1 MNNTTP
7 LTVRIEIPGLEML
20 AQALLKFADS
30 GIMSAVQGIVE
41 ETVPVQETVQPQ
53 QTPVPQPAAQSVTPV
68 QQMPQSAPQQA
79 TPVPPVPQPAAQP
92 TIPVQPVP
100 MAAVPVQA
108 QPVPIANAPVQ
119 QPQVIPTTEVPVTRT
134 YDELAVAASQLVNMG
149 KQQRLFEILAGF
161 GVQSLMEL
169 PKEKYAAF
177 AGCLQSEGVKM

>member
-20 AQALLKFADS
+20 AQALLKLADS

-53 QTPVPQPAAQSVTPV
+53 QTPIQTMPQSVTPV

-92 TIPVQPVP
+92 TVPVQPVP

-108 QPVPIANAPVQ
+108 QSVPVANAPVQ

>member
-20 AQALLKFADS
+20 AQALLKLADS
-30 GIMSAVQGIVE
+30 GIMGAVQGSVE
-41 ETVPVQETVQPQ
+41 ETVPAQETVQPQ
-53 QTPVPQPAAQSVTPV
+53 KTPVQMASQPVTPV
-68 QQMPQSAPQQA
+68 QQPQSAPQPI
-79 TPVPPVPQPAAQP
+79 TSVPPVQQPVTQP

-108 QPVPIANAPVQ
+108 QTVPVASAQVQ

>member
-20 AQALLKFADS
+20 AQALLKLADS

-41 ETVPVQETVQPQ
+41 ETVPAQETVQPQ
-53 QTPVPQPAAQSVTPV
+53 KTPVQMTSQPVTPV
-68 QQMPQSAPQQA
+68 QQIPQSAPQQV
-79 TPVPPVPQPAAQP
+79 TP
-92 TIPVQPVP
+92 
-100 MAAVPVQA
+100 VPVQA
-108 QPVPIANAPVQ
+108 QPVPVANAPVQ

>member
-20 AQALLKFADS
+20 AQALLKLADS

-41 ETVPVQETVQPQ
+41 ETVPVQEKVQPQ
-53 QTPVPQPAAQSVTPV
+53 QTPVQMTSQPVTPV
-68 QQMPQSAPQQA
+68 QQIPQSAPQQV
-79 TPVPPVPQPAAQP
+79 TPVP
-92 TIPVQPVP
+92 PVQPVP

-108 QPVPIANAPVQ
+108 QPVPVANVPVQ

>member
-20 AQALLKFADS
+20 AQALLKLADS

-41 ETVPVQETVQPQ
+41 ETVPAQETVQPQ
-53 QTPVPQPAAQSVTPV
+53 QTPVQMTSQPVTPV
-68 QQMPQSAPQQA
+68 QQIPQSAPQQV

-108 QPVPIANAPVQ
+108 QPVPVANAPVQ

>member
-20 AQALLKFADS
+20 AQALLKLADS

-41 ETVPVQETVQPQ
+41 ETVPVQEKEQPQ
-53 QTPVPQPAAQSVTPV
+53 QTPVQMASQPVTPV
-68 QQMPQSAPQQA
+68 QQPQSAPQPITSVPSVQQ
-79 TPVPPVPQPAAQP
+79 PVTQP

-108 QPVPIANAPVQ
+108 QTVPVASAPVQ